1 MVNIILFFYNNNRFA
16 RKRTSKKREVFEI
29 EFRDSCHRAEVCRLS
44 RETGTSEGKGSEID
58 SIRGG
63 YRARS
68 REGSKNCTRRRRYAK
83 ERIVAGEDNGS
94 AAENS
99 VCQTHLLH
107 RYSVAAV

>member
-1 MVNIILFFYNNNRFA
+1 MVNIIIFYNNRFT

-29 EFRDSCHRAEVCRLS
+29 EFRDACHRAKVCRLS
-44 RETGTSEGKGSEID
+44 RETGTSTERKGSEID

-68 REGSKNCTRRRRYAK
+68 REGSKNCTRRRRNAK

-99 VCQTHLLH
+99 LRQTRLLH